1 MSGEYWIVN
10 PMTETVQV
18 YSFEDTE
25 DSTQFSFDDSIASG
39 IYDGFCDLHQRIA
52 EVIQSPAP
60 QRAGEQLNN
69 VFTKATGKDSFP
81 SVPESYG
88 RGGVYEY
95 LRRIHDSF
103 DSMQFTYSDSDF
115 YA

>member
-1 MSGEYWIVN
+1 MALPKNKQNTALLLLDIKLSPLLHSG
-10 PMTETVQV
+10 Q
-18 YSFEDTE
+18 
-25 DSTQFSFDDSIASG
+25 
-39 IYDGFCDLHQRIA
+39 
-52 EVIQSPAP
+52 
-60 QRAGEQLNN
+60 GEQLNN
-69 VFTKATGKDSFP
+69 VFTKATGEDSFP